1 MAHVQGRHAHTEK
14 YATSF
19 LGCAGCRRKTRRR
32 AAVTE
37 EYEAGKT
44 EEDGE
49 EEEAVEVVG

>member
-14 YATSF
+14 YAMSF
-19 LGCAGCRRKTRRR
+19 LVCAGCRRKTRGR

>member
-49 EEEAVEVVG
+49 EEEAVAVVG

>member
-1 MAHVQGRHAHTEK
+1 V
-14 YATSF
+14 
-19 LGCAGCRRKTRRR
+19 CAGCRRKTRGR

-37 EYEAGKT
+37 EYEAGTT